1 MYGKYLPTFTMKTN
15 LYMLADIPYMDPMDK
30 ILFWMYSKAELIYA
44 YADSWSKTDKS
55 EWI

>member
-1 MYGKYLPTFTMKTN
+1 MKTN
-15 LYMLADIPYMDPMDK
+15 SYMLADIPYMDPMDK
-30 ILFWMYSKAELIYA
+30 ILLWMYSKAELIYA